1 MFHATG
7 RIGRIPKEHLDRLLA
22 FGRPVTFESGSRL
35 FEEGHPA
42 RNFWLVEGGSVRLD
56 VHVPGRHAAAVET
69 LGSGELIGWSWL
81 FPPYRWH
88 LGAQAVGTVRALEF
102 DAAAVRAEC
111 ERDPDFG
118 RAITL
123 ACAQVI
129 AARLQASRL
138 RLPDLYGPH
147 ASADDDST
155 RN

>member
-1 MFHATG
+1 MFHTTG
-7 RIGRIPKEHLDRLLA
+7 RIGHIPKEHLDRLLA

-35 FEEGHPA
+35 FEEGRPA
-42 RNFWLVEGGSVRLD
+42 RNFWFVESGSVCLD
-56 VHVPGRHAAAVET
+56 MHVPGRHAVTVET

-88 LGAQAVGTVRALEF
+88 LGAQAVSTVRALEF
-102 DAAAVRAEC
+102 DAAAMRAEC

-129 AARLQASRL
+129 AGRLRASRL
-138 RLPDLYGPH
+138 RLLDLYGPQ
-147 ASADDDST
+147 ASAEQDPT
-155 RN
+155 QN